1 MSVFKTRRQ
10 LALAAA
16 LASATAAAAIGV
28 AAGAS
33 ARTPRSNDSVALRAY
48 LTAYQEVPS
57 LNSPGQASLRATM
70 TPTQITFTLT
80 YANLSAPPTVA
91 HIHVGQP
98 GVDGG
103 VSVFFCGGGGKPAC
117 PTSTSGT
124 VSGTIGAADV
134 IGPTAQGFKAGDLAS
149 LERAI
154 RAGVTYANMHTP
166 TFPNGEIRGQISAS
180 YRHSGH

>member
-1 MSVFKTRRQ
+1 MT
-10 LALAAA
+10 LLAAV
-16 LASATAAAAIGV
+16 ASAAAAAAIGV

-33 ARTPRSNDSVALRAY
+33 AHPSRGNGSVALRAS
-48 LTAYQEVPS
+48 LTGFQEVPS
-57 LNSPGQASLRATM
+57 LNSPGRASLRATM
-70 TPTQITFTLT
+70 TPSQITFTLT
-80 YANLSAPPTVA
+80 YANLTAPPTVA

-117 PTSTSGT
+117 PTTTSGT
-124 VSGTIGAADV
+124 VSGTIVATDV

-154 RAGVTYANMHTP
+154 QAGVTYTNMHTP

-180 YRHSGH
+180 DRHNGQ

>member
-1 MSVFKTRRQ
+1 MSVLKGRRQ
-10 LALAAA
+10 LTLLAAV
-16 LASATAAAAIGV
+16 ASAAAAAAIGV

-33 ARTPRSNDSVALRAY
+33 AHPSRGNGSVALRAS
-48 LTAYQEVPS
+48 LTGFQEVPS
-57 LNSPGQASLRATM
+57 LNSPGRASLRATM
-70 TPTQITFTLT
+70 TPSQITFTLT
-80 YANLSAPPTVA
+80 YANLTAPPTVA

-117 PTSTSGT
+117 PTTTSGT
-124 VSGTIGAADV
+124 VSGTIVATDV

-154 RAGVTYANMHTP
+154 QAGVTYTNMHTP

-180 YRHSGH
+180 DRHNGQ